1 MKKLFGLIVIS
12 SLSLAL
18 FGQAKKPTIMVVP
31 SDQYCISKG
40 YKMEFES
47 MGAKQTLPD
56 YKAAMQNDAE
66 VRLVITKMGE
76 IMADRGF
83 LLKDLEMELKNLERE
98 AAEAAMLASSSS
110 GSEMAESPIDALKR
124 TAKADI
130 VMDLSFEIK
139 RQGPNKYITFN
150 LRGLDA
156 YTSKQIAGAA
166 GQGAPSSSAGADLL
180 LEEAVLS
187 HMDGFNAGLQRHFDD
202 MFANGREI
210 KVMVRRWANWF
221 DNLESTYDYDG
232 EDKEL
237 LEHIEDWFY
246 DNTVQHRFSL
256 SDATENMMRLEQVRI
271 PMMTTDSR
279 GRERAVDARSFLSGL
294 SKHLRDNFQ
303 IDSKIYLRGLGE
315 AWLIVG
321 EK

>member
-83 LLKDLEMELKNLERE
+83 PLKDLEMELKNLERE

-110 GSEMAESPIDALKR
+110 GSGMAESPIDALKR

-130 VMDLSFEIK
+130 VMDLVS
-139 RQGPNKYITFN
+139 RLN
-150 LRGLDA
+150 
-156 YTSKQIAGAA
+156 
-166 GQGAPSSSAGADLL
+166 
-180 LEEAVLS
+180 V
-187 HMDGFNAGLQRHFDD
+187 
-202 MFANGREI
+202 
-210 KVMVRRWANWF
+210 
-221 DNLESTYDYDG
+221 ST
-232 EDKEL
+232 
-237 LEHIEDWFY
+237 
-246 DNTVQHRFSL
+246 
-256 SDATENMMRLEQVRI
+256 
-271 PMMTTDSR
+271 
-279 GRERAVDARSFLSGL
+279 
-294 SKHLRDNFQ
+294 
-303 IDSKIYLRGLGE
+303 
-315 AWLIVG
+315 
-321 EK
+321 